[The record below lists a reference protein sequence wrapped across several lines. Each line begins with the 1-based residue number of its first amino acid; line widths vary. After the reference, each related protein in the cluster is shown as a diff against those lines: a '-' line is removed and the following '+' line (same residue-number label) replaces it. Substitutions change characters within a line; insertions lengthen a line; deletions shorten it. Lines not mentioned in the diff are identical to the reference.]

1 MYIHALLV
9 PSLVLSIGVG
19 IKLCSFTIHRRKEVI
34 KTLLKKNA
42 SVAADKFELENSAR
56 IIQ

>member
-1 MYIHALLV
+1 MHALPV
-9 PSLVLSIGVG
+9 PSIVLCIGIGV
-19 IKLCSFTIHRRKEVI
+19 CSFTMHRRKEVI

-42 SVAADKFELENSAR
+42 SVAADEFKLENSAR